1 MSDDV
6 TNVLLKKVD
15 ELQEISAKT
24 AIEVAVISAK
34 LEEREKRDKEK
45 DHEKRICALEQKEN
59 QLSGSKAVLLG
70 ILGILPLV
78 FSIISLF
85 KH

>member
-15 ELQEISAKT
+15 ELQEISMKT
-24 AIEVAVISAK
+24 AVEVAVISAK
-34 LEEREKRDKEK
+34 LEEREKQ
-45 DHEKRICALEQKEN
+45 DHEKRISQLEQERNQIVGGKE
-59 QLSGSKAVLLG
+59 V
-70 ILGILPLV
+70 ILGTVGLISTVLSILAY
-78 FSIISLF
+78 F